1 MDGSNVITRKN
12 FFMKSSNQLEVI
24 LFSQYSLKDIRQRE
38 LVRWLGTTAQTIIKK
53 QQEKAKKISLPT
65 LKATPAIYLS

>member
-1 MDGSNVITRKN
+1 
-12 FFMKSSNQLEVI
+12 MKSSNQLEVI